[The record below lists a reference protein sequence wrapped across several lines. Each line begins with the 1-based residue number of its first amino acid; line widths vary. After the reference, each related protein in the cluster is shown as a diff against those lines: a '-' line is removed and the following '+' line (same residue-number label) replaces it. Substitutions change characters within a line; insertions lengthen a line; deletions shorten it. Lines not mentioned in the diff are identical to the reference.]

1 MQYLVLIRR
10 RIEAFTAEEFEPWF
24 AGEMEQVRKLY
35 IDGFVRQIWRRGD
48 MPGAVLMVEA
58 ETEFE
63 VRQKLQT
70 LPMLQNDMLD
80 VTELVPLQ
88 PYPAFGP
95 QG

>member
-24 AGEMEQVRKLY
+24 PSEKEQVRRLY
-35 IDGFVRQIWRRGD
+35 AEGFIRQIWRRGD

-70 LPMLQNDMLD
+70 LPMLENDMLD
-80 VTELVPLQ
+80 VTELVQLQ